1 MNATGGYRGGAQPL
15 RLFYRSCPSK
25 RYRHLCA
32 HKPRKIAMVK
42 DEEDWDSASSSST
55 EGFRFGIADRVFCHF
70 GGDWWPGKVLK
81 QNYMPEKNIVY
92 PYQVELETYPE
103 SSKVYVTHDNDDHI
117 RAFPPGGFD
126 ESRLRFQLGSRVQCI
141 MDGGW
146 KPGRIVDLN
155 YTEVLFV
162 KHCQRQLL
170 QLIGMNKYFLLS
182 KVFLQPLHSMKIDFG
197 LVVQR
202 VDLMEFFHQKYQS
215 ILTLML
221 ELH

>member
-1 MNATGGYRGGAQPL
+1 MAA
-15 RLFYRSCPSK
+15 SK
-25 RYRHLCA
+25 E
-32 HKPRKIAMVK
+32 IAMVK

-92 PYQVELETYPE
+92 PYQVELDTYPE

-117 RAFPPGGFD
+117 RAFPPGGLD

-155 YTEVLFV
+155 YTESNWGKNEYVPYQVRLDDGGLIYV
-162 KHCQRQLL
+162 PEDSNHYCRQL
-170 QLIGMNKYFLLS
+170 
-182 KVFLQPLHSMKIDFG
+182 
-197 LVVQR
+197 
-202 VDLMEFFHQKYQS
+202 QS
-215 ILTLML
+215 RPCNSHMYW
-221 ELH
+221 